1 MPWEQKSVQA
11 PGQGRVGEGDR
22 PASRFV
28 VLWRLK
34 IGEWARRG
42 RDWWSSVALRS
53 RVLVLASRIPV
64 RCCLV

>member
-1 MPWEQKSVQA
+1 MQA

-34 IGEWARRG
+34 IGEWARRA
-42 RDWWSSVALRS
+42 RQKQVEQRCVEEPCACARLLEFRCCAALRC
-53 RVLVLASRIPV
+53 AA
-64 RCCLV
+64 